1 MSLPSVKPQTVYLVD
16 DDAEFRES
24 LESLIIALGYPVR
37 AYDHPTQFLHD
48 YQSDWPGCL
57 LLDVR
62 MPGQSGLELYE
73 QLIREEKR
81 LPVVFVTAHADVST
95 AVSAMKSGAI
105 EFLEKPFD
113 HHRLAELIESAMALD
128 LKWRASEDRFREIH
142 DRVSTLSS
150 RDRETLELVLEGATN
165 KAIAARL
172 FLSERAVEFR
182 RARLMKKLEVR
193 SLAELMEL
201 AITHRLLAEIRDARR
216 QSPLALD

>member
-1 MSLPSVKPQTVYLVD
+1 MSSPSVKPPTVFLVD

-24 LESLIIALGYPVR
+24 LESLIVALGYPVL
-37 AYDHPTQFLHD
+37 AYDHPTRFLQE
-48 YQSDWPGCL
+48 YQRDWPGCL

-81 LPVVFVTAHADVST
+81 LPVVFVTAHADIST

-113 HHRLAELIESAMALD
+113 HRRLAELIESALELD
-128 LKWRASEDRFREIH
+128 LQWRANEDRFRQINE
-142 DRVSTLSS
+142 RVSSLSV

-165 KAIAARL
+165 KAMAARL

-182 RARLMKKLEVR
+182 RARLMKKLGVR

-201 AITHRLLAEIRDARR
+201 AITHRLLGEIRDARR
-216 QSPLALD
+216 QTPLALD